1 MMVPLEYRPMRSGE
15 EEEAACD
22 LLSRAFEEFVA
33 DGLSPEGRE
42 EFYSYADPRL
52 LIKRSRWNHIVL
64 LALAE
69 DEIIGMIELRDDGHV
84 ALFFV
89 DGDHQGK
96 GVGGELLRRGIGAAI
111 MRNPGISKATVS
123 SSPNSVAI
131 YERFGFR
138 RREEDGGEGTIPSIP
153 MVLDL
158 GRG

>member
-1 MMVPLEYRPMRSGE
+1 MTVPLEYRPMRSGE
-15 EEEAACD
+15 EEVVCD
-22 LLSRAFEEFVA
+22 LVSRAFEEFVA

-42 EFYSYADPRL
+42 EFYAYSDPHL
-52 LIKRSRWNHIVL
+52 LIHRSRWNHIIL

-131 YERFGFR
+131 YERLGFR
-138 RREEDGGEGTIPSIP
+138 RLEGLEGDGSIPSIP

-158 GRG
+158 G

>member
-1 MMVPLEYRPMRSGE
+1 MTVPLEYRPMRSGV
-15 EEEAACD
+15 EAEVCD
-22 LLSRAFEEFVA
+22 LVSRTFEEFVA

-42 EFYSYADPRL
+42 EFYNYADTHL
-52 LIKRSRWNHIVL
+52 LIHRSRWNHIVL

-96 GVGGELLRRGIGAAI
+96 GVGGELLRRGIGAARV
-111 MRNPGISKATVS
+111 RNPGISKATVR

-131 YERFGFR
+131 YERLGFR
-138 RREEDGGEGTIPSIP
+138 RLEGLEGDGSIPSIP

-158 GRG
+158 G